1 MVKKFLKFIGYF
13 LFFIFM
19 LIFFSPKENLY
30 YLAEKELAKKS
41 ILISKESI
49 KDSGFSFNI
58 KNAHISMQE
67 IESAIVSD
75 LKIDTFLFFNT
86 INISNIAFANTFK
99 NFLPLNIDSVKISY
113 SILNPLNIVIK
124 SNGGFGN
131 MSGTFNISKRVLN
144 LKIKPS
150 KLMKTKY
157 RQTLRNFRKNKD
169 GEYIYVKNI

>member
-58 KNAHISMQE
+58 KKSLQLRQDMRLIIIRIENNSHSQINNLNQGKHEKNRNNFDYISFC
-67 IESAIVSD
+67 S
-75 LKIDTFLFFNT
+75 K
-86 INISNIAFANTFK
+86 
-99 NFLPLNIDSVKISY
+99 Y
-113 SILNPLNIVIK
+113 S
-124 SNGGFGN
+124 SCCRG
-131 MSGTFNISKRVLN
+131 
-144 LKIKPS
+144 
-150 KLMKTKY
+150 
-157 RQTLRNFRKNKD
+157 
-169 GEYIYVKNI
+169 